1 MSLYLTLFW
10 KEGEGERGIGK
21 KERDR
26 EREGSYQNH
35 LLKLS
40 LFLDKKNGLRKEKK
54 VNFLETFY
62 DIQSKAC
69 EYKCTHLL
77 AQECSLLP

>member
-26 EREGSYQNH
+26 KRERRE
-35 LLKLS
+35 LS
-40 LFLDKKNGLRKEKK
+40 ESLAKALSVFRQKKWSKERKKSQFLRNIL
-54 VNFLETFY
+54 
-62 DIQSKAC
+62 
-69 EYKCTHLL
+69 
-77 AQECSLLP
+77 